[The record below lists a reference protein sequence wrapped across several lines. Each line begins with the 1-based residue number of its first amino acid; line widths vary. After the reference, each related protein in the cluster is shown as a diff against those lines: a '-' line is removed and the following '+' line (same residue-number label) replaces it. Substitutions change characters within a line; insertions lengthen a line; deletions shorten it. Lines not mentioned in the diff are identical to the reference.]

1 MMRRGTAYFPTL
13 DDAVK
18 YYSVNPYTP
27 EEVKTK
33 VANGTIFIGQP
44 SNLKPGERAVI
55 VNEKPGRRYHI
66 VEGA

>member
-1 MMRRGTAYFPTL
+1 MR
-13 DDAVK
+13 